1 MKMFA
6 IGQVDLTLPLPHQK
20 AERSRFAASPP
31 VWHLAIAWIL
41 LIPILYIAANGTFVP
56 HSGQFDYA
64 ATGQAPGS
72 DASHKISVA
81 LVSVLYVLLIA
92 FRFGPVFRLAQRV
105 KIVLAFPVLGILSCA
120 WSTEPQQSI
129 VSGSVLLLFTA
140 FAIYVASRLSFERQ
154 LELLMLVGAVALPL
168 SALLAVVVPS
178 VGASEAGW
186 RGIFGHKQVCAAASM
201 TLLITALHWRAAGAY
216 QKIFHAVYIVLCF
229 GLIIM
234 SQSRTGWVLTLIAL
248 FLSAALWLLQKM
260 PPKQGLLAVL
270 VAVPMAAA
278 GMYAIYLLAPTILA
292 SVGKDSTLSQR
303 TIIWAAAWD
312 AALKHPF
319 LGYGFAAFWKGLYGP
334 SQSIVLIAGWGLQ
347 QAQNGFLDVWLGVGI
362 VGLFVVAAMTLQS
375 MRNAIRSFH
384 SCNHQAYVRWCI
396 VVIVTTLLYN
406 IGESSIGLTNISW
419 FLFLLAIIGLSQT
432 ARERYEPDR
441 YVI

>member
-1 MKMFA
+1 MNMFA
-6 IGQVDLTLPLPHQK
+6 TGQIDLTMPSPRPK
-20 AERSRFAASPP
+20 AERSQFAVSLP
-31 VWHLAIAWIL
+31 VWHLALAWIL

-56 HSGQFDYA
+56 HSGQIDYA

-81 LVSVLYVLLIA
+81 LVSLLYILMIA

-105 KIVLAFPVLGILSCA
+105 KIVLAFPVLAILSCA

-129 VSGSVLLLFTA
+129 VSGSVLLIFTA
-140 FAIYVASRLSFERQ
+140 FAIYVASRFSFERQ

-168 SALLAVVVPS
+168 SVLLALLVPS

-186 RGIFGHKQVCAAASM
+186 KGIFGHKQVCAAASM
-201 TLLITALHWRAAGAY
+201 TLLITALHWRAAGVY
-216 QKIFHAVYIVLCF
+216 QKIFRAVYVVLCF

-234 SQSRTGWVLTLIAL
+234 SQSRTGWALTLIAL
-248 FLSAALWLLQKM
+248 FLSGALWLLQKM
-260 PPKQGLLAVL
+260 PPRQGLLAVL

-278 GMYAIYLLAPTILA
+278 GMYAIYLLAPTIL
-292 SVGKDSTLSQR
+292 SSIGKDSTLSQR

-312 AALKHPF
+312 AAMRHPF
-319 LGYGFAAFWKGLYGP
+319 LGYGFASFWKGLYGP
-334 SQSIVLIAGWGLQ
+334 SQSVVLMAGWGLQ

-362 VGLFVVAAMTLQS
+362 AGLFVVAAMTLQS
-375 MRNAIRSFH
+375 KRNAIRCFH
-384 SCNHQAYVRWCI
+384 SCIHQAYVRWC
-396 VVIVTTLLYN
+396 VVVVVTTLLYN
-406 IGESSIGLTNISW
+406 IGESSIGLINLSW
-419 FLFLLAIIGLSQT
+419 FFFLLAIIGLSQT
-432 ARERYEPDR
+432 AKEKYEPDQ

>member
-1 MKMFA
+1 
-6 IGQVDLTLPLPHQK
+6 
-20 AERSRFAASPP
+20 
-31 VWHLAIAWIL
+31 
-41 LIPILYIAANGTFVP
+41 
-56 HSGQFDYA
+56 
-64 ATGQAPGS
+64 
-72 DASHKISVA
+72 
-81 LVSVLYVLLIA
+81 
-92 FRFGPVFRLAQRV
+92 
-105 KIVLAFPVLGILSCA
+105 
-120 WSTEPQQSI
+120 
-129 VSGSVLLLFTA
+129 
-140 FAIYVASRLSFERQ
+140 
-154 LELLMLVGAVALPL
+154 
-168 SALLAVVVPS
+168 
-178 VGASEAGW
+178 
-186 RGIFGHKQVCAAASM
+186 
-201 TLLITALHWRAAGAY
+201 
-216 QKIFHAVYIVLCF
+216 
-229 GLIIM
+229 LIIM

-347 QAQNGFLDVWLGVGI
+347 QAQNGFLDVWLGMGI

-406 IGESSIGLTNISW
+406 IGESSIGFINLSW
-419 FLFLLAIIGLSQT
+419 FFFLLAIIGLSQT